1 MEKENELRSLESM
14 MKEEEKRLMK
24 LAKDDELS
32 WEYVAGFH
40 NAMRCVKARI
50 FGFKT
55 MGELDRFEIDCCRL
69 REKMA
74 KDGVHIDFSI

>member
-1 MEKENELRSLESM
+1 MEKGNELRSLESM
-14 MKEEEKRLMK
+14 MIEEERRLMN
-24 LAKDDELS
+24 LAKDNELS
-32 WEYVAGFH
+32 WDYVAGFH
-40 NAMRCVKARI
+40 NAIRCVKARI

-55 MGELDRFEIDCCRL
+55 MEEVDKFEIECCKL